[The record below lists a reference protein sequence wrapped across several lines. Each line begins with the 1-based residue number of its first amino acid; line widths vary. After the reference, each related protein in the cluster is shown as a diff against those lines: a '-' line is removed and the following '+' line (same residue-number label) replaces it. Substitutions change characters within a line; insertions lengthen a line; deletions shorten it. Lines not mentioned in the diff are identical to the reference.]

1 MKYPKRSVPK
11 GIDPAQPNRNF
22 VEMCYANKGD
32 GEGYSKE
39 MYPPVGKVDT
49 WPFRPT
55 REKTPHGFGGSK
67 KAGKLR
73 TSGSGKAH
81 RIGKR

>member
-1 MKYPKRSVPK
+1 MSPRKSTPK

-39 MYPPVGKVDT
+39 MYPPIGKVDT
-49 WPFRPT
+49 WPFRPA
-55 REKTPHGFGGSK
+55 REKSPARFGGTRN
-67 KAGKLR
+67 AGKLR
-73 TSGSGKAH
+73 VSGRSNAH